1 MRKTLSLLLLTLGC
15 QLAAQAATSITA
27 KEGSLQAGLAFYW
40 DFDNG
45 STDYKSATG
54 MTMGISTGIQA
65 VNQHAT
71 GGIRNSGYISSFND
85 PARIDFYSGLGG
97 SNIKA
102 NAFTM
107 SLKISG
113 LTADYRSMLC
123 FTLGGQSFNLQTS
136 NPGDGNQI
144 ALYGSGGGAPTLLTG
159 SNTNNLLK
167 GSEWANVV
175 LTSDG
180 TNLTMYVNNLKV
192 ATAYAPDASTTL
204 SNVQLSSMWGDS
216 GRAANANYDD
226 FAIWNRALNDKEIQ
240 HLTSGGTAGDLI
252 PEPATATLSLLG
264 LASLMMR
271 RRRRAA

>member
-85 PARIDFYSGLGG
+85 PTRIDFYSGLGG

-123 FTLGGQSFNLQTS
+123 FTLGGQSFNLQAT
-136 NPGDGNQI
+136 NAGDGNQI
-144 ALYGSGGGAPTLLTG
+144 ALYGTGTGAPTLLTG
-159 SNTNNLLK
+159 NNANSLLK
-167 GSEWANVV
+167 GSDWANVV

-192 ATAYAPDASTTL
+192 ASAYAPGASTTL

-216 GRAANANYDD
+216 SRAANANYDD
-226 FAIWNRALNDKEIQ
+226 FAIWNRALNDKEIK

-264 LASLMMR
+264 LAALMLR
-271 RRRRAA
+271 RRRIA